1 MLGSSCQRKGKSM
14 PYTPSFVQPT
24 LQLEE
29 LPTVLLGKGVSL
41 PYSRLV
47 GLRYILLLHFF
58 PHM

>member
-1 MLGSSCQRKGKSM
+1 M